1 MILLTNSTEL
11 DQRQIFDNDGIDDA
25 NRGFFAP
32 GKSVTTFDL
41 KILFSTTPWS
51 YWYSGIALL
60 V

>member
-41 KILFSTTPWS
+41 KI
-51 YWYSGIALL
+51 
-60 V
+60 